1 MSAATATMMMPLPTR
16 SGSSPARRASQVRSR
31 YATARPSAYP
41 RPYQPMASGP
51 MVRAMGSGV
60 ASNILRSVAAG
71 GGGRPA
77 PVSFAAV
84 NTEFNWW
91 LLIVGLAIG
100 AGLVWLVL
108 LDSRR
113 REDEVTAAERA
124 TESVWLAD
132 LLADAGTPLSP
143 AVVRRVLDLH
153 GEYLAMAPPAAGVEA
168 ASRPAGEPPDLA
180 AVTRP

>member
-1 MSAATATMMMPLPTR
+1 M
-16 SGSSPARRASQVRSR
+16 
-31 YATARPSAYP
+31 
-41 RPYQPMASGP
+41 
-51 MVRAMGSGV
+51 
-60 ASNILRSVAAG
+60 
-71 GGGRPA
+71 
-77 PVSFAAV
+77 

-153 GEYLAMAPPAAGVEA
+153 GEYLAMAPPDAGAMSPEPAEGTSVEA
-168 ASRPAGEPPDLA
+168 DPGAALDADPAPQPSIEDRPTG
-180 AVTRP
+180 

>member
-1 MSAATATMMMPLPTR
+1 
-16 SGSSPARRASQVRSR
+16 
-31 YATARPSAYP
+31 
-41 RPYQPMASGP
+41 
-51 MVRAMGSGV
+51 MGSGV
-60 ASNILRSVAAG
+60 ASNILRSVAGG

-113 REDEVTAAERA
+113 REDEITAAERA
-124 TESVWLAD
+124 TESLWLAD
-132 LLADAGTPLSP
+132 VLADAGTPLSP

-153 GEYLAMAPPAAGVEA
+153 GEYLAMAPMAAGSQVA
-168 ASRPAGEPPDLA
+168 IQPVGESTELA
-180 AVTRP
+180 AGTRPEADPDPTLAEPAPQPSIEDRTSG

>member
-1 MSAATATMMMPLPTR
+1 
-16 SGSSPARRASQVRSR
+16 
-31 YATARPSAYP
+31 
-41 RPYQPMASGP
+41 

-132 LLADAGTPLSP
+132 VLADAGTPLSP

-153 GEYLAMAPPAAGVEA
+153 GEYLAMAPPAGVESPPEGA
-168 ASRPAGEPPDLA
+168 EVTPPDVDPDA
-180 AVTRP
+180 SQVESGPQPSIEDRPSG

>member
-1 MSAATATMMMPLPTR
+1 
-16 SGSSPARRASQVRSR
+16 
-31 YATARPSAYP
+31 
-41 RPYQPMASGP
+41 MASVP

-71 GGGRPA
+71 SGGRPP

-91 LLIVGLAIG
+91 LLIVGLVIG

-113 REDEVTAAERA
+113 REDEVSAAERTA
-124 TESVWLAD
+124 ESVWLAD
-132 LLADAGTPLSP
+132 ILADAGTPLSP
-143 AVVRRVLDLH
+143 AVVRHVLDLH
-153 GEYLAMAPPAAGVEA
+153 ADYLAMPP
-168 ASRPAGEPPDLA
+168 PTTGEPPVEQAEVA
-180 AVTRP
+180 AVEPGEVMLDRAPAQPHA

>member
-1 MSAATATMMMPLPTR
+1 
-16 SGSSPARRASQVRSR
+16 
-31 YATARPSAYP
+31 
-41 RPYQPMASGP
+41 
-51 MVRAMGSGV
+51 
-60 ASNILRSVAAG
+60 
-71 GGGRPA
+71 
-77 PVSFAAV
+77 V

-113 REDEVTAAERA
+113 REDDITAAERA

-132 LLADAGTPLSP
+132 VMADAGTPLSP

-153 GEYLAMAPPAAGVEA
+153 GEYLAMAPPASVESPPQRAEVTPPEA
-168 ASRPAGEPPDLA
+168 APDASQDAPGPQPSIEDRPSG
-180 AVTRP
+180 